1 MKHIL
6 IIALALVTSAV
17 VFAKDKSSSADKLN
31 KIYKGKKFVTST
43 ETFTIGSD
51 RYLVQH
57 WMQGGKVLP
66 PTTNLL
72 KKIDGIKA
80 NNPLQVRIV
89 ELNGEIVELTPDANA
104 TRKIHKNALKAV
116 KKDRKVF
123 LNMVDDI
130 TKAKKKSSSEMAE
143 FYDSVLEVVTNGID
157 VIESY
162 K

>member
-80 NNPLQVRIV
+80 NNPLQV
-89 ELNGEIVELTPDANA
+89 ENGELKVEVSELKPDAELA
-104 TRKIHKNALKAV
+104 RKTKKSAEKALK
-116 KKDRKVF
+116 KDSKNF
-123 LNMVDDI
+123 NKWLDD
-130 TKAKKKSSSEMAE
+130 TKKAKSKSSVDMAE
-143 FYDSVLEVVTNGID
+143 FYDSIIDLATNRVSEVQ
-157 VIESY
+157 S